1 VIEPYSAIQASLE
14 APMPG
19 ETSLFRFNLVANTGQ
34 VKCGLIQHGPRGDDK
49 GATLAQLAFV
59 QSRAVFA

>member
-1 VIEPYSAIQASLE
+1 
-14 APMPG
+14 MPG